1 MALTKACGFECGI
14 VTAGLGV
21 GAHWDAVG
29 ATPTI
34 TATARTGSRAML
46 CNATTEY
53 VQRTCA
59 ATRTQLYFYGFF
71 RVSDATPASDIRLHE
86 FAQAAGSAARVV
98 LPTTGVLTLSFGGL
112 NAQTAMTCADNTWYG
127 LEYEVDIANNPNV
140 IRWRTWD
147 SVNGWVNRTNVSTG
161 QGASTHTQVRVGSP
175 TQPGAIDVIWD
186 DIVLGEGTVQGE
198 HYAASRSASMYLTRE
213 LLVADVS
220 PHPFT
225 TNDFEYNDTTGIA
238 NTATDIWTYL
248 DDSDQ
253 TSIADG
259 FISQNVAWA
268 AGTKAFHCRWQTD
281 LANTDTPIAVAI
293 TSTHH
298 SAGTGANEMNMRV
311 TDDGTNWTNVWGDWA
326 GVGNDV
332 SDTSAHFRHAVL
344 ATKPS
349 GGAWTL
355 AALNGMQVQAGQSN
369 DVSAI
374 PYYDSISREVLW
386 EVAAAVERVPYRSS
400 YPQLLA
406 H

>member
-98 LPTTGVLTLSFGGL
+98 LPTTG
-112 NAQTAMTCADNTWYG
+112 
-127 LEYEVDIANNPNV
+127 
-140 IRWRTWD
+140 D